1 VPLFRETPFWQHD
14 QKLRFAAAEKQEQ
27 MLDISQ
33 IDKSWTL
40 FLDRDG
46 VLNHEKKENYILNWG
61 EFRFYEG
68 VKEALKL
75 LNDVFG
81 VIVLVTNQKGIG
93 KGLMTLDDLADIHS
107 KMMGE
112 IRAGGG
118 RIDKLYFCADL
129 DNDSY
134 YRKPNPGMAETA
146 KQDFPAIDMKRS
158 IIAGNKLSDMRFG
171 RNTGM
176 YTAYIATTNP
186 EVDTNDPLVDV
197 RFNNLL
203 EFAVALTRKS

>member
-1 VPLFRETPFWQHD
+1 
-14 QKLRFAAAEKQEQ
+14 
-27 MLDISQ
+27 MLDLTQ
-33 IDKSWTL
+33 INKSWTL

-46 VLNHEKKENYILNWG
+46 VINHEKKENYILNWG

-68 VKEALKL
+68 VKDALKI

-107 KMMGE
+107 KMMDE
-112 IRAGGG
+112 IKAAGG

-129 DNDSY
+129 DHDSY

-146 KQDFPAIDMKRS
+146 KQDFPSIDMNRS

-171 RNTGM
+171 RNAGM
-176 YTAYIATTNP
+176 HTVYIATTNP
-186 EVDTNDPLVDV
+186 EVEETDPLIDV
-197 RFNNLL
+197 RFNNLP
-203 EFAVALTRKS
+203 EFANAFTRKS